1 MQAKRR
7 DLGYRYGVLN
17 HETGRLLL
25 GHQENNFQ
33 FRFAALSQL
42 SKDQH
47 EGTGPQP
54 RLKRNFKRDRTYRN
68 PRIKQPTARSIRM
81 HRTVAVSKPEG
92 GEFARMMARGM
103 TLKATSF

>member
-54 RLKRNFKRDRTYRN
+54 RFEIAFQARQDVSQTQDRAHDGSFDTYAQDCR
-68 PRIKQPTARSIRM
+68 
-81 HRTVAVSKPEG
+81 
-92 GEFARMMARGM
+92 GE
-103 TLKATSF
+103 